1 MHYYTARVYYT
12 ALLQSTT
19 LHHPPGATERIRR
32 WKTESALPLALVS
45 QCNEKTVQSISR
57 IFIFYQSVLL
67 IAVLGIRKFLLAM
80 AQPGYPNGRSAAV
93 FFSLF
98 AGGVQ
103 LFFEPTNPFS
113 AWFFP
118 YSRGGF
124 SFLATQMAKF
134 QYFFPMGC
142 SEPWGGLFSLH
153 LPPIMYSHFFKRRVW
168 EPNTGWP
175 RDPKPNSRIL

>member
-45 QCNEKTVQSISR
+45 QCNEKTVQSI
-57 IFIFYQSVLL
+57 FIFYQSVLL

-93 FFSLF
+93 FF
-98 AGGVQ
+98 
-103 LFFEPTNPFS
+103 
-113 AWFFP
+113 P
-118 YSRGGF
+118 YSQGGFSFSSNPPTHFQRDFFLIQGGGF

-142 SEPWGGLFSLH
+142 SEP
-153 LPPIMYSHFFKRRVW
+153 
-168 EPNTGWP
+168 
-175 RDPKPNSRIL
+175 